1 MTLALTGPWAWAELG
16 DPPPGEPP
24 GPPTPPPPPDPP
36 PPPLPPEPQPQFGFT
51 WAGGG
56 VRAVWDAD
64 LKLQAPGLTAWDGW
78 ENTTCGPTSAGVETA
93 WPLPYDPG
101 PDSVPPPPT
110 TGAHAQLDWSRNAAG
125 RSLWRMADANLNLY
139 LHQYNPVPGVFWH
152 VDHACDWLSWSALN
166 DEIQREYDALVIE
179 DPSAE
184 PIYTGLVL
192 PHGGPSQRHYN
203 DLVSRGA
210 PWCTY
215 RDAAVRVRQ
224 EAADHP
230 DIVRVA
236 VVDELYRM
244 LVGPDTMFDGLDN
257 PFDVSH
263 VEALRALLGEADAA
277 AATSARQQC
286 EAVIAGGGAL
296 SPLYTEAV
304 YADPDYLGSPV
315 LGADGYQAEAPVEL
329 WARMHAVTIPR
340 FIVPSL
346 ILGTPKRP
354 EVEGEPPVST
364 ATDVTVLSAGASVS
378 AAYTLPGGFVP
389 WLSGPAPDWEVR
401 VQYLVHA
408 NVPLGANHLRLGLFI
423 NGVPQPGASIAAAAP
438 PASGTSTMPWFTTAW
453 LDNENVYMVDV
464 PVTPS
469 WEPLTTGINT
479 VELRVTSID
488 TNTTDLYDH
497 HFYVFGA
504 LVSYIDRNGA
514 QSTVKVELD
523 PDDALFASSMTGG
536 GACLAT
542 QTCMTSTPYLVGD
555 QLDGVT
561 IAAEIAAPW
570 RRSAAEGWAG
580 VPMARAWEELL
591 SVTRA
596 QLQGE
601 LGLADGRPGRVLSD
615 ERAWVADYDSLEY
628 FDFPAAASRIRAGL
642 DHAHGVSLVHL
653 VLEVADVA
661 EHEGRFAG
669 YPSTAA
675 PDYPLMNYLPRLT
688 RSHLGEQQVWSFQV
702 PADPS
707 CEGTWTLAYTTD
719 GTRDDSSYGPV
730 AQVGDGTE
738 GGWLYAF
745 GIDPD
750 DLLQDLPGISRSGV
764 AYLGGTG
771 TVSED
776 LGSGEW
782 VRFGW
787 GIKRRVAS
795 GGAEIG
801 SPIGPTWLGWRVDP
815 PAGCAAPA
823 LSADDLTAS
832 FTDERV
838 PDYFERLS
846 CALTTPDPHTCWFTA
861 GATLGGDWADL
872 LGGAP

>member
-1 MTLALTGPWAWAELG
+1 MTLALTGPWAWAELS
-16 DPPPGEPP
+16 DPPPE
-24 GPPTPPPPPDPP
+24 PP

-51 WAGGG
+51 WAEGG

-64 LKLQAPGLTAWDGW
+64 LKLQAPGLTAWAGW
-78 ENTTCGPTSAGVETA
+78 EDTDCGPTSAGVETA

-101 PDSVPPPPT
+101 PDSVPPPPP

-125 RSLWRMADANLNLY
+125 RTLWRMADANLNLY

-192 PHGGPSQRHYN
+192 PHGGPSQRYYN

-244 LVGPDTMFDGLDN
+244 LVGPDTMFEGLDN

-346 ILGTPKRP
+346 ILGTPRRP
-354 EVEGEPPVST
+354 DVEGEPPVGT
-364 ATDVTVLSAGASVS
+364 ETDVTVLPAGASVS
-378 AAYTLPGGFVP
+378 AAYVLPGGFTETP
-389 WLSGPAPDWEVR
+389 SSPAPDWEVT

-408 NVPLGANHLRLGLFI
+408 NVPVGANHLQLQLFV
-423 NGVPQPGASIAAAAP
+423 NGTPQPGATVAAAAP
-438 PASGTSTMPWFTTAW
+438 VAGASSAPSW
-453 LDNENVYMVDV
+453 LDRENVYMVEV
-464 PVTPS
+464 PVTSS
-469 WEPLTTGINT
+469 WEPTSADANI
-479 VELRVTSID
+479 VELRVVSVGGD
-488 TNTTDLYDH
+488 TTDLHDH
-497 HFYVFGA
+497 HFYVFGGTV
-504 LVSYIDRNGA
+504 LITDTTGVYE
-514 QSTVKVELD
+514 STKFALD
-523 PDDALFASSMTGG
+523 PEAAAFTSRSSAGTPGP
-536 GACLAT
+536 CAT
-542 QTCMTSTPYLVGD
+542 AYTCMTSTPYLVGD

-561 IAAEIAAPW
+561 VAAEIAAPW

-580 VPMARAWEELL
+580 VPMARAWKELL

-628 FDFPAAASRIRAGL
+628 FDFVAAASRIRAGL

-661 EHEGRFAG
+661 DDDGRFAG

-675 PDYPLMNYLPRLT
+675 PGYPLMNYLPRLT

-707 CEGTWTLAYTTD
+707 CEGTWSLAYTTD

-730 AQVGDGTE
+730 AQVGDGTDD
-738 GGWLYAF
+738 GWLYAF

-750 DLLQDLPGISRSGV
+750 DLLQDLPGVSLSGV
-764 AYLGGTG
+764 YLEGAGA
-771 TVSED
+771 VSED

-801 SPIGPTWLGWRVDP
+801 APIGPTWLGWRVDP

-823 LSADDLTAS
+823 LTADDLTAS

-846 CALTTPDPHTCWFTA
+846 CALATPDAHTCWFTA

>member
-1 MTLALTGPWAWAELG
+1 
-16 DPPPGEPP
+16 
-24 GPPTPPPPPDPP
+24 
-36 PPPLPPEPQPQFGFT
+36 
-51 WAGGG
+51 
-56 VRAVWDAD
+56 
-64 LKLQAPGLTAWDGW
+64 
-78 ENTTCGPTSAGVETA
+78 
-93 WPLPYDPG
+93 
-101 PDSVPPPPT
+101 
-110 TGAHAQLDWSRNAAG
+110 
-125 RSLWRMADANLNLY
+125 
-139 LHQYNPVPGVFWH
+139 
-152 VDHACDWLSWSALN
+152 
-166 DEIQREYDALVIE
+166 
-179 DPSAE
+179 
-184 PIYTGLVL
+184 
-192 PHGGPSQRHYN
+192 
-203 DLVSRGA
+203 
-210 PWCTY
+210 
-215 RDAAVRVRQ
+215 
-224 EAADHP
+224 
-230 DIVRVA
+230 
-236 VVDELYRM
+236 M
-244 LVGPDTMFDGLDN
+244 LVGPDTMFEGLDN

-346 ILGTPKRP
+346 ILGTPRRP
-354 EVEGEPPVST
+354 DVEGEPPVGT
-364 ATDVTVLSAGASVS
+364 ETDVTVLPAGASVS
-378 AAYTLPGGFVP
+378 AAYVLPGGFTETP
-389 WLSGPAPDWEVR
+389 SSPAPDWEVT

-408 NVPLGANHLRLGLFI
+408 NVPVGANHLQLQLFV
-423 NGVPQPGASIAAAAP
+423 NGTPQPGATVAAAAP
-438 PASGTSTMPWFTTAW
+438 VAGASSAPSW
-453 LDNENVYMVDV
+453 LDRENVYMVEV
-464 PVTPS
+464 PVTSS
-469 WEPLTTGINT
+469 WEPTSADANI
-479 VELRVTSID
+479 VELRVVSVGGD
-488 TNTTDLYDH
+488 TTDLHDH
-497 HFYVFGA
+497 HFYVFGGTV
-504 LVSYIDRNGA
+504 LITDTTGVYE
-514 QSTVKVELD
+514 STKFALD
-523 PDDALFASSMTGG
+523 PEAAAFTSRSSAGTPGP
-536 GACLAT
+536 CAT
-542 QTCMTSTPYLVGD
+542 AYTCMTSTPYLVGD

-561 IAAEIAAPW
+561 VAAEIAAPW

-580 VPMARAWEELL
+580 VPMARAWKELL

-628 FDFPAAASRIRAGL
+628 FDFVAAASRIRAGL

-661 EHEGRFAG
+661 DDDGRFAG

-675 PDYPLMNYLPRLT
+675 PGYPLMNYLPRLT

-707 CEGTWTLAYTTD
+707 CEGTWSLAYTTD

-730 AQVGDGTE
+730 AQVGDGTDD
-738 GGWLYAF
+738 GWLYAF

-750 DLLQDLPGISRSGV
+750 DLLQDLPGVSLSGV
-764 AYLGGTG
+764 YLEGAGA
-771 TVSED
+771 VSED

-801 SPIGPTWLGWRVDP
+801 APIGPTWLGWRVDP

-823 LSADDLTAS
+823 LTADDLTAS

-846 CALTTPDPHTCWFTA
+846 CALATPDAHTCWFTA